1 MARTVDGVQPCDM
14 GTLTPQGPDWIHTAP
29 YQPSATRDLD
39 ASPAEVFAA
48 LIDHENW
55 PKWFT
60 NIERVERFGDQH
72 EGVGSHRRVHINK
85 RVAIDEEFNVWE
97 PNERWGFTILSAT
110 IGGLNSMNELV
121 TIEDLGDDRSRVT
134 YTMGIDAK
142 LLVAP
147 LLKVGRKAV
156 QKNLANAL
164 DNLGPYIVSQRPTG

>member
-1 MARTVDGVQPCDM
+1 M
-14 GTLTPQGPDWIHTAP
+14 GTLKPQPPEWIHEAP
-29 YQPSATRDLD
+29 FIASETRDLY
-39 ASPAEVFAA
+39 ASPAEVFTA
-48 LIDHENW
+48 LADHENW

-60 NIERVERFGDQH
+60 NIDRIERFGD
-72 EGVGSHRRVHINK
+72 ESDGVGSKRRVHINK

-142 LLVAP
+142 MLVAP
-147 LLKVGRKAV
+147 LLKLGRKGV

-164 DNLGPYIVSQRPTG
+164 ENLGPYVAAQRGR